1 MVIPH
6 EFCSL
11 DLVLLALASW
21 IYFWIAKPVA
31 NLLFEFLEF
40 ESSFGTHMDKVI
52 VALLRKFLRITRASV
67 FGNAVMDLKAKV
79 SVDGSCIAEFFILI
93 SFNNCWNFV
102 QVEILQPLW
111 DIIADTN
118 EEKKTGMV
126 TKRERWKNTGNA
138 SEISGSAGGIAGDVH
153 EGAACWTES
162 GDAREA
168 MEATAMKTDSRGPIS
183 LFDELSDV
191 SDVSEVIADYVG
203 RCDSLR
209 RAVLGW
215 VAVVF
220 YTAVMGYDKGLV
232 IK

>member
-6 EFCSL
+6 GFCSL

-21 IYFWIAKPVA
+21 IFFWVAKPVA

-40 ESSFGTHMDKVI
+40 ESSFGTYMDEVI
-52 VALLRKFLRITRASV
+52 VALLRNFLQITRASV
-67 FGNAVMDLKAKV
+67 FGNAVLDLKAKIP
-79 SVDGSCIAEFFILI
+79 VDGSCNADLFFLI
-93 SFNNCWNFV
+93 SFNKCWNFV
-102 QVEILQPLW
+102 QGEILQPLW
-111 DIIADTN
+111 DIIADTF

-126 TKRERWKNTGNA
+126 TGREKRDA
-138 SEISGSAGGIAGDVH
+138 DSACRRRVGLDDGAGDAYEDVA
-153 EGAACWTES
+153 GWAES

-168 MEATAMKTDSRGPIS
+168 MEATAMKTDSREPIS

-209 RAVLGW
+209 RACLGW

-220 YTAVMGYDKGLV
+220 CTAVLGYDKGVV

>member
-1 MVIPH
+1 M
-6 EFCSL
+6 
-11 DLVLLALASW
+11 
-21 IYFWIAKPVA
+21 
-31 NLLFEFLEF
+31 
-40 ESSFGTHMDKVI
+40 
-52 VALLRKFLRITRASV
+52 
-67 FGNAVMDLKAKV
+67 KAKV
-79 SVDGSCIAEFFILI
+79 SVNGSCIADFFILI
-93 SFNNCWNFV
+93 SFNKCWNFV
-102 QVEILQPLW
+102 QGEILQPLW

-126 TKRERWKNTGNA
+126 TERERWKNAGNA
-138 SEISGSAGGIAGDVH
+138 SEISGSAGGSAGDVH
-153 EGAACWTES
+153 GGAACWTES

-168 MEATAMKTDSRGPIS
+168 MEAAAMKTDSRGPIS

-191 SDVSEVIADYVG
+191 SDVSEVIVDCVG